1 MDNLTLIMLTLFLI
15 CSGLIIGVLNFVQSK
30 KNKKIKKTL
39 ENLEIEKN
47 RLATS
52 PIVPELAK
60 VESFLNNDKLK
71 ALYDEWSNRLN
82 QIKDVQIP
90 RLSDMILDAEYSL
103 SQMDYKSTMYKIA
116 KLEMEL
122 YKVRTNSDFL
132 FGEIKDLTSSEERSR
147 TIITGYKARFRT
159 LYQKFIDSKEEYG
172 TFSDVI
178 STEFAAITKKF
189 EDFESIMDN
198 NEYTEVDEVLN
209 AIDELLNHM
218 DVVIEEVPSI
228 VIIVENVIPKRIEEV
243 SSTYKIMVDEGY
255 PLDYLNIEY
264 NLKEIDSKVNEI
276 IERTKKLDM
285 NQSLLELKV
294 LMEYFENVFKDF
306 EKEKIDRRNYEDKL
320 LSFSTKLTKINGIVD
335 DMYSQIDEIKNIY
348 NLNEE
353 DIKILDEVRVE
364 VYDLNTNFK
373 VLQDHTKFNNTFA
386 YSKLVKEIEGLSNNL
401 SHSEEKLDSIL
412 GIIGGMHDDEVRAR
426 QQLEEIKLVL
436 KESKSHMR
444 EYKLP
449 IIPDYYYIELNEANT
464 AIREIVKELDKKPI
478 TIEVLNTRVDTARDL
493 VLKLY
498 TKTKELIKN
507 AMFAERAIVYGN
519 RYRSS
524 NIEINSNLDLSEKL
538 FFKGEYKKSFENT
551 VNILNKVEP
560 GIYNKIFDLYSSP
573 ENTKTSE

>member
-524 NIEINSNLDLSEKL
+524 NVEINSNLDLSEKL